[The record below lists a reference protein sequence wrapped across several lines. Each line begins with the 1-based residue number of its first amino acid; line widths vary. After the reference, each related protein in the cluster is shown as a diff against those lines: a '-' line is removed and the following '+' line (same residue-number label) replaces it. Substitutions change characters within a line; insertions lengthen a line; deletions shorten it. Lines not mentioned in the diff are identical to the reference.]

1 MDDNNKSEPIHKVA
15 KVHFAKE
22 VTALTVEETDGKVII
37 PVRKV
42 SVLTTSGQL
51 WEATIGA
58 FIYSAEAVTKMYME
72 KRDIMFKKM
81 NNTA

>member
-1 MDDNNKSEPIHKVA
+1 MDDNNKPEQIHKVA

-22 VTALTVEETDGKVII
+22 VTAITIAETDDKVIV

-51 WEATIGA
+51 WEGTISA
-58 FIYSAEAVTKMYME
+58 FISSVELVTKMYME
-72 KRDIMFKKM
+72 KRDILFKKM
-81 NNTA
+81 NNTP